1 MRRCG
6 ATPLRGAAPSARLR
20 RMERYFNI
28 AGPCVPGKHYMIPA
42 LERLPEVARL
52 IDREQSFVIHAARQ
66 SGKTTALMALV
77 RDINAKEK
85 KRAVYFTLEG
95 AQRYPNPQEGIP
107 VIVSSMRSG
116 LLHHRIFGGW
126 AQRLPVVESSTGNLV
141 PALSVKDF
149 LSSLAVASDR
159 PLVVLFDEVDC
170 LSDDTLITFLRQLR
184 DGIVSSRAIDP
195 DSYFPFPVSVALVG
209 MRDVRD
215 YLAHVR
221 PDSESLGTASPFNV
235 KTESL
240 GLANFTEGEV
250 AALYAQHT
258 EDTGQVFEPEAI
270 ADAWRLTRGQPWLVN
285 AIARQCVEKIHKFD
299 YSATVT
305 EADVEEAKEAL
316 ARERGT
322 HVDSLMER
330 LKEPRVRRVV
340 EPVILGLDRG
350 APRNGDDY
358 RYALDL
364 GLLREENGALLP
376 GNPMYAE
383 ILLRYLSYDEQEHFR
398 QVFPTPFWLAPDGSL
413 DMPALMAGFQRFW
426 RENSGADREVYG
438 YKEATPHL
446 VMNAYLQR
454 IVNGGGHIA
463 REMALGSK
471 RLDLCVEF
479 GRFRYAVE
487 LKMRNQLTDAS
498 YAQLAGY
505 LDTLGLAEGWMTV
518 FDPDPAKSWD
528 EKIYTRDEIS
538 GGKTIHV
545 VGV

>member
-1 MRRCG
+1 
-6 ATPLRGAAPSARLR
+6 
-20 RMERYFNI
+20 MEKYFNI
-28 AGPCVPGKHYMIPA
+28 AGPCVPDEHYMIPA
-42 LERLPEVARL
+42 LERLPDVARL
-52 IDREQSFVIHAARQ
+52 IDRKQSFVIHAARQ

-77 RDINAKEK
+77 RDINAKGK

-116 LLHHRIFGGW
+116 LLHHRVFGEW
-126 AQRLPVVESSTGNLV
+126 AQGLPVVESSTGIPV

-149 LSSLAVASDR
+149 LSSLAVASGR

-184 DGIVSSRAIDP
+184 DGIVSARAVDP
-195 DSYFPFPVSVALVG
+195 DSCFPFPVSVALVG

-240 GLANFTEGEV
+240 GLANFTETEI

-258 EDTGQVFEPEAI
+258 AETGQVFEPEAV
-270 ADAWRLTRGQPWLVN
+270 AHAWTLTRGQPWLVN
-285 AIARQCVEKIHKFD
+285 AIARQCVEKLLKFD
-299 YSATVT
+299 YSKPVT
-305 EADVEEAKEAL
+305 KSLVEEAKEAL
-316 ARERGT
+316 VRERGT

-340 EPVILGLDRG
+340 EPVILGKDTFLSDFD
-350 APRNGDDY
+350 DDY
-358 RYALDL
+358 RYVLDL
-364 GLLREENGALLP
+364 GLLRENEYKALVP
-376 GNPMYAE
+376 GNPMYGE
-383 ILLRYLSYDEQEHFR
+383 ILLRYLSDAEQKKFCNKFR
-398 QVFPTPFWLAPDGSL
+398 DVFWIKPDGSL
-413 DMPALMAGFQRFW
+413 DMPALMAEFQRFW

-446 VMNAYLQR
+446 VMCAFLQR
-454 IVNGGGHIA
+454 VVNGGGHIA
-463 REMALGSK
+463 REMALGSR
-471 RLDLCVEF
+471 RLDLCVEYK
-479 GRFRYAVE
+479 GFRYAVE
-487 LKMRNQLTDAS
+487 VKTSDNFNDPDS

-505 LDTLGLAEGWMTV
+505 LDHLGLAEGWMAV
-518 FDPDPAKSWD
+518 FDTDSGKPWD
-528 EKIYTRDEIS
+528 DKLYNQDIDFN
-538 GGKTIHV
+538 GKTLHI
-545 VGV
+545 VGL